1 MMRRSSRK
9 FLATC
14 LLLVTTGLHAQ
25 ISSEVLLTEILKK
38 GLMNPSLTFQSSA
51 DAIPP
56 KNMPVYL
63 RVKSRKCKACKYE
76 INRAWING
84 KLLKYGKNSWQFE
97 SLSGENPY
105 LLKVDLD
112 EMKGDK
118 IVRNRILF
126 GDLTER
132 KFANIISLDL
142 VAP

>member
-1 MMRRSSRK
+1 MMKRFRWK
-9 FLATC
+9 FFITY
-14 LLLVTTGLHAQ
+14 LLFVANGLQAQ

-38 GLMNPSLTFQSSA
+38 GLMNPSLTFQSST
-51 DAIPP
+51 DAIPAR
-56 KNMPVYL
+56 NMPVYL
-63 RVKSRKCKACKYE
+63 RVKSRKCKVCKYE

-84 KLLKYGKNSWQFE
+84 KLLKYGKLSWQFE

-112 EMKGDK
+112 ELKNGK
-118 IVRNRILF
+118 TVRNRILF

-132 KFANIISLDL
+132 KFDNIISLDL

>member
-1 MMRRSSRK
+1 MNRFRWK
-9 FLATC
+9 FFITYLV
-14 LLLVTTGLHAQ
+14 LVTNGLYAQ

-56 KNMPVYL
+56 KHMPVYL

-84 KLLKYGKNSWQFE
+84 KLLKYGKISWQFE

-112 EMKGDK
+112 EMKGGK
-118 IVRNRILF
+118 LVRNRILF

-132 KFANIISLDL
+132 KFDNIISLDL